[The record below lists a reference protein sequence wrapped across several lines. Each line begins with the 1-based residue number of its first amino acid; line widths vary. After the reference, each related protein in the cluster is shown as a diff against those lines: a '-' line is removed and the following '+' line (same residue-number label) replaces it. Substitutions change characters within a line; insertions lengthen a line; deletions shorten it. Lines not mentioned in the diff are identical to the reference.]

1 MSKASGNDTIDAISP
16 GDIVTVNRGT
26 GERPY
31 KVVFKDTS
39 DAGYL
44 VTFEGDEGETFQLD
58 LAAGTTVKRSL
69 GSKWESAQSPTPNS
83 HP

>member
-1 MSKASGNDTIDAISP
+1 MWACRSATVDGMSKASGNDTIDAISP

-44 VTFEGDEGETFQLD
+44 VT
-58 LAAGTTVKRSL
+58 
-69 GSKWESAQSPTPNS
+69 SKATRAKPSNS
-83 HP
+83 TWPPAPR